1 MDDSSHYNEK
11 SNYKLIKFVKPTTSK
26 SSNSQLLEDLYED
39 LPPATTQ
46 TTWNQT
52 NLKSRSFQ
60 DNSSPRPQLITT
72 KKSPPVSS
80 SITSSKHSLFKAIHN
95 NDLEYLKTYLGQG
108 FDAFVEDDFKWN
120 VLMVAVASRSNDLIS
135 YFLENVEDKKRVLE
149 LIENEDAGGNSAE
162 SLTNRF
168 GNEKALKIFNEFKSD
183 YFTKRKVKNEP
194 SLAEQQQKPPE
205 AKLESKYWCD
215 ECNQEF
221 NQTQT
226 EHLKSILHQLNEK
239 ERPLSETS
247 GRYHLRSDNKGYQ
260 LLVKSGWNETSGLGA
275 NEQGVKNPI
284 KGKVKLNRKGIGVP
298 SDDKKFQNVSLKSL
312 KLRKNESSGNDGA
325 SLRAYKKSKQKLKIK
340 ERNLRRYF
348 DS

>member
-1 MDDSSHYNEK
+1 MDDSSRYNEK

-26 SSNSQLLEDLYED
+26 SSNTQLLEDLYED

-46 TTWNQT
+46 TTSNQT
-52 NLKSRSFQ
+52 NVISRSFQ
-60 DNSSPRPQLITT
+60 DNSGPRSRLITA

-80 SITSSKHSLFKAIHN
+80 SITSNKHNLFKAIHN

-135 YFLENVEDKKRVLE
+135 YFLANVEDKKRVLK
-149 LIENEDAGGNSAE
+149 LIESQDAGGNSAE
-162 SLTNRF
+162 SLTKRF

-194 SLAEQQQKPPE
+194 SVAVQQPSE
-205 AKLESKYWCD
+205 AKLESKYWCN

-221 NQTQT
+221 NQTKT

-247 GRYHLRSDNKGYQ
+247 GRYQLRSDNKGYQ

-312 KLRKNESSGNDGA
+312 KLRKNESSGNDGI
-325 SLRAYKKSKQKLKIK
+325 SLRAYKKSKQKSKIK
-340 ERNLRRYF
+340 EKNLRRYF